1 MQTDQQ
7 VLSRLAMEVKRQEK
21 EMISKGIELNP
32 KVLTESSDEEEE
44 GLVIESKYS
53 QRAFQNEMSRTIR
66 EYEKRR

>member
-53 QRAFQNEMSRTIR
+53 QGAFQNEMSRTIR